1 MPQENNTL
9 HRGDGEKSPP
19 PLIFVE
25 EVKNMTIRQALTQ
38 VEQVKP
44 NAVPDEVL
52 VQWLNEVDQTIFKEL
67 VKTHEYGTELVFG
80 GYDRTDES
88 GADSVVLL
96 APEPY
101 SQLYV
106 YYLCAQIDMQNQ
118 EFDLYRNNA
127 ALYNKAYSDYASYY
141 NRKIMPASEAKFN
154 AWGVR

>member
-1 MPQENNTL
+1 
-9 HRGDGEKSPP
+9 
-19 PLIFVE
+19 
-25 EVKNMTIRQALTQ
+25 MTIRQALTQ

-88 GADSVVLL
+88 SADSVVLL

-141 NRKIMPASEAKFN
+141 NRKIMPVSGARFN

>member
-1 MPQENNTL
+1 
-9 HRGDGEKSPP
+9 
-19 PLIFVE
+19 
-25 EVKNMTIRQALTQ
+25 MTIRQALTQ

-80 GYDRTDES
+80 GYDRTDAS

>member
-1 MPQENNTL
+1 
-9 HRGDGEKSPP
+9 
-19 PLIFVE
+19 
-25 EVKNMTIRQALTQ
+25 MTIRQALTQ

-118 EFDLYRNNA
+118 EFDLYQNNA

-141 NRKIMPASEAKFN
+141 NRQIMPASEAKFN

>member
-1 MPQENNTL
+1 M
-9 HRGDGEKSPP
+9 
-19 PLIFVE
+19 
-25 EVKNMTIRQALTQ
+25 
-38 VEQVKP
+38 
-44 NAVPDEVL
+44 
-52 VQWLNEVDQTIFKEL
+52 
-67 VKTHEYGTELVFG
+67 KTHEYGTELVFG

-127 ALYNKAYSDYASYY
+127 ALYNKAYSDYASYC

>member
-1 MPQENNTL
+1 
-9 HRGDGEKSPP
+9 
-19 PLIFVE
+19 
-25 EVKNMTIRQALTQ
+25 MTIRQALTQ

-106 YYLCAQIDMQNQ
+106 YYLCAQIDM
-118 EFDLYRNNA
+118 RTTPTGC
-127 ALYNKAYSDYASYY
+127 KSGCGC
-141 NRKIMPASEAKFN
+141 RREAGLRCGRSMTTGTGS
-154 AWGVR
+154 ARRILRAGGAGVCFCR

>member
-1 MPQENNTL
+1 M
-9 HRGDGEKSPP
+9 
-19 PLIFVE
+19 
-25 EVKNMTIRQALTQ
+25 
-38 VEQVKP
+38 
-44 NAVPDEVL
+44 
-52 VQWLNEVDQTIFKEL
+52 QWLNEVDQTIFKEL

-141 NRKIMPASEAKFN
+141 NRKIMPVSGARFN

>member
-1 MPQENNTL
+1 
-9 HRGDGEKSPP
+9 
-19 PLIFVE
+19 
-25 EVKNMTIRQALTQ
+25 MTIRQALTQ

-101 SQLYV
+101 Q
-106 YYLCAQIDMQNQ
+106 
-118 EFDLYRNNA
+118 NNA

>member
-1 MPQENNTL
+1 
-9 HRGDGEKSPP
+9 
-19 PLIFVE
+19 
-25 EVKNMTIRQALTQ
+25 MTIRQALTQ

-118 EFDLYRNNA
+118 NLTCTGTTPPCTTRHTA
-127 ALYNKAYSDYASYY
+127 TMRAITTGRSCRRARQSLT
-141 NRKIMPASEAKFN
+141 P
-154 AWGVR
+154 GG

>member
-1 MPQENNTL
+1 
-9 HRGDGEKSPP
+9 
-19 PLIFVE
+19 
-25 EVKNMTIRQALTQ
+25 MTIRQALTQ

-44 NAVPDEVL
+44 NAVPD
-52 VQWLNEVDQTIFKEL
+52 VDQTIFKEL

-118 EFDLYRNNA
+118 EFDLYQNNA